1 LDVEPISARIQ
12 WRGAA
17 ARAAFRVGVTDIA
30 PAIPAT
36 VAWGLVTGVAMA
48 QSSLDLPQAYGLSI
62 LAYAGAAQLA
72 ALPLLTAHAPLVVT
86 VLTALIANLRF
97 VIYSAALKSEF
108 AMLPF
113 PRRLGLAYLMGDVP
127 FVIYSRQSPQ
137 FDRTL
142 RPVYFLGL
150 GLCNIVIWHLGSFAG
165 LIAAGRVPAEWGLDF
180 AGMVALIA
188 LLVPLLA
195 TRAALAASAV
205 GGAAAIA
212 LDSLP
217 AHAGLVVATLAGI
230 VAAFLAE
237 HLSGRGR

>member
-1 LDVEPISARIQ
+1 
-12 WRGAA
+12 
-17 ARAAFRVGVTDIA
+17 
-30 PAIPAT
+30 
-36 VAWGLVTGVAMA
+36 
-48 QSSLDLPQAYGLSI
+48 
-62 LAYAGAAQLA
+62 
-72 ALPLLTAHAPLVVT
+72 
-86 VLTALIANLRF
+86 
-97 VIYSAALKSEF
+97 
-108 AMLPF
+108 
-113 PRRLGLAYLMGDVP
+113 
-127 FVIYSRQSPQ
+127 
-137 FDRTL
+137 
-142 RPVYFLGL
+142 VYFLGL